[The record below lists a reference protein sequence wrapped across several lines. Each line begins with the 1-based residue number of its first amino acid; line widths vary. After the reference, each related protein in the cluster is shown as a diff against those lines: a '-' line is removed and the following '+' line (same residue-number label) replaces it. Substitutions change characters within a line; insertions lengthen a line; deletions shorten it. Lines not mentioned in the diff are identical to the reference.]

1 MTGPSRGQHR
11 AMHRLWNIAAVP
23 DRADRLALTGA
34 IVGRTLASSNEL
46 TAIEALEVIDY
57 LSRLA
62 ADGRLADRAREWLD
76 AHRPAPAPEPEVE
89 PEVEVEVDENGDL
102 ALFAVDVP
110 PVEVAQVE
118 TLSADRRRTQ
128 RQREVIAQGVHPLSL
143 AVTPTLRLHPDAP
156 RDRDGDGPRCGDC
169 RFRELDRYHNRTY
182 PKCTAGA
189 HPVTRRKFD
198 GTEYQATEY
207 PRVSAGAG
215 TDVRAWWP
223 ACPDYQPETA
233 TPNEEREAAL
243 CPSNPTR

>member
-1 MTGPSRGQHR
+1 MHMLWRR
-11 AMHRLWNIAAVP
+11 AQVV

-34 IVGRTLASSNEL
+34 IVGRQLGSSNEL
-46 TAIEALEVIDY
+46 TSIEALDVTDY
-57 LSRLA
+57 LERLDRA
-62 ADGRLADRAREWLD
+62 GELADRAAAWLA
-76 AHRPAPAPEPEVE
+76 AHRPAEPDPPDEPEVL
-89 PEVEVEVDENGDL
+89 DAGDGAL
-102 ALFAVDVP
+102 ALFAVDAP

-143 AVTPTLRLHPDAP
+143 AITPTLRLHPDAP